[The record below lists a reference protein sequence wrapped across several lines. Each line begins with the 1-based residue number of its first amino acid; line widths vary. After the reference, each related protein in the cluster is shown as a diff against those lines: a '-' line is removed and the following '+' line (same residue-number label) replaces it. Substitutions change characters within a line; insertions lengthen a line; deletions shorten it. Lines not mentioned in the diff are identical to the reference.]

1 MNLDDRRVKK
11 TRHQIK
17 EALVA
22 CLNNKPIEKI
32 TSLNFALVQKSIV
45 LPFTIIIRVSKKS
58 MKA

>member
-32 TSLNFALVQKSIV
+32 NITE
-45 LPFTIIIRVSKKS
+45 RV
-58 MKA
+58 MN